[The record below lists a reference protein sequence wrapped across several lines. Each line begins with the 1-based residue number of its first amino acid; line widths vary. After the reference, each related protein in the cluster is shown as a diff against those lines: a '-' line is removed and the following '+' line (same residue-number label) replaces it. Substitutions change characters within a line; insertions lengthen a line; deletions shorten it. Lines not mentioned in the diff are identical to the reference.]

1 MTTTLIHA
9 DALEALRGIEDNSVD
24 SIVTDPP
31 YGLSFMGRKWD
42 YDVPSVEIWK
52 ECLRVLKPGGHLLSF
67 AGTRTHHRMVVNIE
81 DAGFEIRDM
90 IAWVYGSGFPKNL
103 DISKAIDK
111 AEGAEREVVEWR
123 KSLGGRTTAAAPMN
137 RDAGETNTHDP
148 VTAPATDK
156 SRQWEGWGTALKPAF
171 EPICVA
177 RKPISEKNVA
187 KNVLKWYTG
196 AMNINASRVPGAYET
211 RDRATEGGNS
221 MFDTG
226 AGGGAFV
233 PRSGVGEEGR
243 WPANLIHDG
252 SEEVLE
258 QFPDSRSGV
267 AVLRNGGGGKIFNNR
282 NTAGPQPD
290 SGYTDS
296 GSAARFFYCA
306 KASPLDR
313 NEGLDSITGR
323 MRNDGRMTNIDN
335 PYQRGRVLK
344 NHHPTVKPTKL
355 MQYLVRLVTPPD
367 GVVLDPFMGSG
378 STGKAAVLE
387 GFHFIGIERENE
399 YVELATARINYV
411 KGNSSESN

>member
-1 MTTTLIHA
+1 LSKIDPAKANSAQFTCKLTPQTGGEFSFRKDYMTTKLIHA
-9 DALEALRGIEDNSVD
+9 DALEALRGMEDNSVD

-148 VTAPATDK
+148 VTVPATNK
-156 SRQWEGWGTALKPAF
+156 ARQWQGWGTALKPAF

-196 AMNINASRVPGAYET
+196 AMNINASRVPGAYDT

-226 AGGGAFV
+226 EGGGAFV

-243 WPANLIHDG
+243 WPANFVHDG
-252 SEEVLE
+252 SNDVVDIL
-258 QFPDSRSGV
+258 QQSS
-267 AVLRNGGGGKIFNNR
+267 
-282 NTAGPQPD
+282 
-290 SGYTDS
+290 
-296 GSAARFFYCA
+296 RFFYCA

-387 GFHFIGIERENE
+387 GFHFIGIEREDE

>member
-1 MTTTLIHA
+1 M
-9 DALEALRGIEDNSVD
+9 EDNSVD

-148 VTAPATDK
+148 VTVPATNK
-156 SRQWEGWGTALKPAF
+156 ARQWQGWGTALKPAF

-196 AMNINASRVPGAYET
+196 AMNINASRVPGAYDT

-226 AGGGAFV
+226 EGGGAFV

-243 WPANLIHDG
+243 WPANFVHDG
-252 SEEVLE
+252 SNDVVDIL
-258 QFPDSRSGV
+258 QQSS
-267 AVLRNGGGGKIFNNR
+267 
-282 NTAGPQPD
+282 
-290 SGYTDS
+290 
-296 GSAARFFYCA
+296 RFFYCA

-387 GFHFIGIERENE
+387 GFHFIGIEREDE